1 VQAADAVAPPAPRRQ
16 WLMGAGEQVLDLVQT
31 CGFYFLI
38 VPSRSEDLR
47 RTVADRVAQR
57 VAGRGVSRATVD
69 SAVGSVLAAL
79 DARGAGTEVRS
90 AQPTLVAA
98 VSARSMPDLA
108 SRLRSALARDGVS
121 VGAIGIA
128 AAGLHHVATL
138 EIPDSIRPALERVAA
153 ALGGQVSIVSGDGR

>member
-1 VQAADAVAPPAPRRQ
+1 
-16 WLMGAGEQVLDLVQT
+16 M
-31 CGFYFLI
+31 

-79 DARGAGTEVRS
+79 DARTGSSEGRAAE
-90 AQPTLVAA
+90 PTLVAA
-98 VSARSMPDLA
+98 VTARSMPDLA
-108 SRLRSALARDGVS
+108 SRLRSTLSRDGVS
-121 VGAIGIA
+121 IGSIGIA

-138 EIPDSIRPALERVAA
+138 EIAASARPALERAAA
-153 ALGGQVSIVSGDGR
+153 ALGGQLSIVAEDAR